1 VQPVVQPEP
10 PEPDYYDA
18 DPEPYDADPYDEPEP
33 YRERYREPRPRREP
47 RRDSYDFD
55 DDYDDFDDD
64 YAERAPRRERRE
76 RADRY
81 TSSRPRF
88 RGPGLPSADT
98 LGRVFQIATGL
109 IALVFVLHIVFVV
122 TGANQDNDFVSFV
135 YGTSKFFVFG
145 LGDVFT
151 PNDATIGVVLNYSLA
166 ALVYV
171 ALGRIV
177 ARGLRR

>member
-1 VQPVVQPEP
+1 MTSTWST
-10 PEPDYYDA
+10 A
-18 DPEPYDADPYDEPEP
+18 DI
-33 YRERYREPRPRREP
+33 
-47 RRDSYDFD
+47 
-55 DDYDDFDDD
+55 
-64 YAERAPRRERRE
+64 
-76 RADRY
+76 
-81 TSSRPRF
+81 
-88 RGPGLPSADT
+88 PSQA
-98 LGRVFQIATGL
+98 GRTV
-109 IALVFVLHIVFVV
+109 VV